1 MRHAL
6 LKHARDVITSRLN
19 GLNWRDQWNGAA
31 TRPSK
36 GCFVSLK
43 IGPRLRGCIGTLEPV
58 RPSLEEEIASNALAA
73 ANRDPRFSPVM
84 LKEMETI
91 AISIDILES
100 PEPVESPDA
109 LDPTRYGAVVRSGKK
124 CGVLLP
130 GLPGVVSV
138 EKQLKICL
146 EKAEI
151 EDGEPYSISRFTV
164 TRYEE

>member
-1 MRHAL
+1 MRHVL

-58 RPSLEEEIASNALAA
+58 RPSLEEEIASNAFAA
-73 ANRDPRFSPVM
+73 ANRDPRFFPVV

-151 EDGEPYSISRFTV
+151 EDGEPYSISRFPV

>member
-1 MRHAL
+1 MRHVL

-73 ANRDPRFSPVM
+73 SKREPRFSPVM

-109 LDPTRYGAVVRSGKK
+109 LDPTRDGAVVRSGKK